1 MVFWLT
7 RLVAGAAAA
16 TTTVPSVL
24 ASARAGELEHRSTTR
39 NSAKTRRHFIVGV
52 GESGGGR
59 G

>member
-7 RLVAGAAAA
+7 TAVVGAAAA

-24 ASARAGELEHRSTTR
+24 ASARAVELEHRSTTR
-39 NSAKTRRHFIVGV
+39 NSAQTRRHFIVGV
-52 GESGGGR
+52 GEWWGR